1 MSNMRTASNGLNAFT
16 SSMSSFGVVSDEGQA
31 LMQKAALAL
40 QMMSGAVSMISV
52 ATALVEARNKLATAE
67 AVALTAAAT
76 AGGPVTWGNIAIATG
91 AAVTASAAIYGLLT
105 IRGDT
110 ETSIG
115 RAMIGARLEGV

>member
-1 MSNMRTASNGLNAFT
+1 MNSMKTAATAVNSIT
-16 SSMSSFGVVSDEGQA
+16 SGVSSFGIVSDEGQA
-31 LMQKAALAL
+31 LMMKAGAAL

-52 ATALVEARNKLATAE
+52 ATALMELRNKVATAQA
-67 AVALTAAAT
+67 AVLTAAAT
-76 AGGPVTWGNIAIATG
+76 AGGPATWVNIAIATG

-115 RAMIGARLEGV
+115 RAMIGAKLEGV